1 MSVCYAHYRYVYLT
15 FINDDRVTFREKAD
29 MSFDPFTLVR
39 CLHVVA
45 IVGWIGGVW
54 FVTFV
59 VMPAIARSEAPANR
73 LAAFHR
79 IEQGFA
85 PQAKLWV
92 LLAGASGFWMTHQA
106 NLWSRFADPGYWWMQ
121 AMLVLWTIFAVML
134 FVAEPLVL
142 HRRMAASP
150 SPEADFAKMVVAHR
164 VLSLAALVTVL
175 GAMAGAHGLL

>member
-1 MSVCYAHYRYVYLT
+1 MA
-15 FINDDRVTFREKAD
+15 
-29 MSFDPFTLVR
+29 FDIFTLARV
-39 CLHVVA
+39 LHVAA

-59 VMPAIARSEAPANR
+59 VMPAIVRSEPPTRR
-73 LAAFHR
+73 LSAFHQ

-85 PQAKLWV
+85 SQAKLWV

-106 NLWSRFADPGYWWMQ
+106 GLWSRFADPGFWWMH

-150 SPEADFAKMVVAHR
+150 KPETDFAKMVLVHR

-175 GAMAGAHGLL
+175 AAMAGAHGLL

>member
-1 MSVCYAHYRYVYLT
+1 MTL
-15 FINDDRVTFREKAD
+15 
-29 MSFDPFTLVR
+29 DPFTLARV
-39 CLHVVA
+39 LHVAA

-59 VMPAIARSEAPANR
+59 VMPAIARSEARADR

-106 NLWSRFADPGYWWMQ
+106 GLWSRFADPGFWWMH
-121 AMLVLWTIFAVML
+121 AMLVLWTIFAAML

-142 HRRMAASP
+142 HRRMAASH
-150 SPEADFAKMVVAHR
+150 SPETDFARMVLVHR
-164 VLSLAALVTVL
+164 VLSFAALVTVL
-175 GAMAGAHGLL
+175 GAMAGAHGLI

>member
-1 MSVCYAHYRYVYLT
+1 MA
-15 FINDDRVTFREKAD
+15 
-29 MSFDPFTLVR
+29 FDLFTLARV
-39 CLHVVA
+39 LHVAA

-59 VMPAIARSEAPANR
+59 VIPAIARSEPPSRR

-106 NLWSRFADPGYWWMQ
+106 GLWSRFADPGFWWMH
-121 AMLVLWTIFAVML
+121 AMLVLWTIFAAML

-150 SPEADFAKMVVAHR
+150 SPETDFAKMVLVHR